1 MFALKKLVTP
11 LILPP
16 GIIVAAII
24 GIAMIL
30 IHRRHWKLAWA
41 NLCVGLVLWALSV
54 PLVCNLLMRGLES
67 DFTIPASPS
76 GDVIILLGGSV
87 IRGVPDISGRSA
99 PSASTMGR
107 VVAAVRLYHQVHLPI
122 IVTGGRVHDD
132 DGEAVA
138 TVAKRFLGELGVPEN
153 QILVEDRARDTQQNA
168 LLTAAICRREGYSR
182 PILLTSA
189 YHLKRAVMAFDAAG
203 LPVIPYPAYF
213 LGSRPELFAWRR
225 LLPQAGALYVSA
237 EALHE
242 YLGLLY
248 YRQGGL

>member
-1 MFALKKLVTP
+1 MFALKKFVTP

-16 GIIVAAII
+16 GIIIAAII

-41 NLCVGLVLWALSV
+41 NLCVGLILWALSV
-54 PLVCNLLMRGLES
+54 PPVCNLLMRGLES
-67 DFTIPASPS
+67 DFSIPANPS

-87 IRGVPDISGRSA
+87 IQGVPDISGRSA
-99 PSASTMGR
+99 PSASTLGR
-107 VVAAVRLYHQVHLPI
+107 VVAAVRLYRQVHLPI
-122 IVTGGRVHDD
+122 IVTGGRVYD

-138 TVAKRFLGELGVPEN
+138 TVAKRFLEELGVPEN
-153 QILVEDRARDTQQNA
+153 RILVEDRARDTQQNA
-168 LLTAAICRREGYSR
+168 LLTASICRRKGYSR

-189 YHLKRAVMAFDAAG
+189 YHLKRALMAFDAVE
-203 LPVIPYPAYF
+203 LPAIPYPAYF
-213 LGSRPELFAWRR
+213 LGSPPAPFAWRR

-242 YLGLLY
+242 YLGLVY
-248 YRQGGL
+248 YRLGGI